1 MSNFVIR
8 NHCPACSGE
17 SFSQL
22 YSNAFNDGVVKQ
34 YLKDFYCL
42 QGGVDFDFLIDANYT
57 LCECKNCS
65 LVFQKEILNDKGM
78 SLLYEKWLDPEKIIT
93 LFEQTYPLKYYTRYV
108 SLSFTLARF
117 FKVNPANLRFFDFG
131 MGWGNWLLTAKA
143 LGINVYGSELSEDR
157 IKHAKSNG
165 ISVVTWDEIPGQN
178 FDYIN
183 TDQVFEH
190 LPKPLETLQHLA
202 TGLRKG
208 GVLRICV
215 PDGNVNKRVL
225 AIMDW
230 SAPKG
235 TENSL
240 NIVAPL
246 EHINCFTSQSIVK
259 MAELAGLKWISIPRY
274 PRLVVEQA
282 PTSLGEK
289 IRYSL
294 QLPKD
299 IARKLYRILKPID
312 LSTVEKPTGTNLFFV
327 KA

>member
-8 NHCPACSGE
+8 NHCPACNSKN
-17 SFSQL
+17 FTQL
-22 YSNAFNDGVVKQ
+22 YSGAFAEGIVKK
-34 YLKDFYCL
+34 YLEDFYNP
-42 QGGVDFDFLIDANYT
+42 QGGVDFDFIQGANYV
-57 LCECKNCS
+57 LCECNNCT
-65 LVFQKEILNDKGM
+65 LVFQKEILNDEGM
-78 SLLYEKWLDPEKIIT
+78 SLLYEKWIDPEKIIKI
-93 LFEQTYPLKYYTRYV
+93 FEQTYPLEYYTGNLA
-108 SLSFTLARF
+108 LSYQITSYFNTR
-117 FKVNPANLRFFDFG
+117 PANLRFFDFG

-143 LGINVYGSELSEDR
+143 LGVNVYGAELSEKR
-157 IKHAKSNG
+157 IKHAKNNG
-165 ISVVTWDEIPGQN
+165 ISVVMWDEIPNQN

-225 AIMDW
+225 AKMDW

-246 EHINCFTSQSIVK
+246 EHINCFTSKSIVK
-259 MAELAGLKWISIPRY
+259 MAEIAGLKWVYVPRY
-274 PRLVVEQA
+274 PKLIVEEA
-282 PTSLGEK
+282 PTSLNQK
-289 IRYSL
+289 ITFSL
-294 QLPKD
+294 QVPKD
-299 IARKLYRILKPID
+299 IARKIYRTIRPVDYSIF
-312 LSTVEKPTGTNLFFV
+312 EKPTGTNLFFI
-327 KA
+327 KD